1 MTNKIAIAGATG
13 FIGKRIVNALI
24 QNGFE
29 AVIIGRNIEKSK
41 KIFPNCK
48 YFSDYSLNHLTE
60 LENCY
65 AFINLAG
72 TNILSC
78 RWNDEF
84 KNNII
89 SSRINST
96 KSIINLISKLNNKPK
111 VLINASAIGYYG
123 NSETKT
129 FSENDSTGN
138 DFLSKVCEKWENES
152 QKVSE
157 FNMRN
162 VSIRI
167 GIVLSKEGGA
177 LQRMLIPFKLFIG
190 GPIADGT
197 QWFSWIHIDD
207 LVNLFIHAI
216 NNQEMTGAYNAT
228 SPNPVRMKHFTNT
241 LGEVLKRPSFFIV
254 PKFILQL
261 LFGEGA
267 DMLTKG
273 NRVLPIRTIES
284 GFTFTHPNL
293 EEAIRD
299 ILI

>member
-1 MTNKIAIAGATG
+1 MTKKIAIAGATG
-13 FIGKRIVNALI
+13 FIGSKIVANLI
-24 QNGFE
+24 QNEFE
-29 AVIIGRNIEKSK
+29 VVIIGRNIERAK

-48 YFSDYSLNHLTE
+48 YFADYSLNHLTE

-72 TNILSC
+72 TNILSR
-78 RWNDEF
+78 RWNDDF
-84 KNNII
+84 KDSII
-89 SSRINST
+89 SSRVNT
-96 KSIINLISKLNNKPK
+96 TRAIINLISKLNNKPK

-129 FSENDSTGN
+129 FSENDLAGN
-138 DFLSKVCEKWENES
+138 EFLSKVCEKWENES

-157 FNMRN
+157 FNIRN

-177 LQRMLIPFKLFIG
+177 LQRMIIPFKLFIG
-190 GPIADGT
+190 GPIADGP

-207 LVNLFIHAI
+207 LVNLFIYAI

-228 SPNPVRMKHFTNT
+228 APNPVRMKHFTNI
-241 LGEVLKRPSFFIV
+241 LGQVLKRPSFFIV

-261 LFGEGA
+261 IFGEGA

-273 NRVLPIRTIES
+273 NRVLPTRTIES
-284 GFTFTHPNL
+284 GFIFTHPNL
-293 EEAIRD
+293 EGTIRD
-299 ILI
+299 ILK